1 MDIGEEKREIIVV
14 PIETPVEVPD
24 HDPVPV
30 PDIVPVP
37 APAPAEPAKEP
48 VGV

>member
-1 MDIGEEKREIIVV
+1 MNIGEERKEIIVV

-24 HDPVPV
+24 HGPVSS
-30 PDIVPVP
+30 PDG
-37 APAPAEPAKEP
+37 PAPAEPVKEP